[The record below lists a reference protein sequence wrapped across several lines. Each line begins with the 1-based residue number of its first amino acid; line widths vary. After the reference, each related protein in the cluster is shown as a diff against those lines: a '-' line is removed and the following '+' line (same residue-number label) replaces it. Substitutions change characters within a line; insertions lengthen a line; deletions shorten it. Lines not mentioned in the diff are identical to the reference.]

1 MGGYPLFMWMRRDRK
16 GKAPE
21 PQTMPEMPALWRLVY
36 VSDARPGLTGKD
48 LDEILI
54 SARRRNFFLDVTG
67 MLMLVGGRFCQIL
80 EGTEENVNQV
90 FDLIR
95 IDPRHSNAQV
105 LETKAIMKRSFP
117 DWTMGPPSRSL
128 QQFSDASDV
137 DEFLRGIRGPIV
149 EPEPEV
155 RRIMD
160 LALAGAFAQGKDP
173 REALD

>member
-1 MGGYPLFMWMRRDRK
+1 MSE
-16 GKAPE
+16 A
-21 PQTMPEMPALWRLVY
+21 PALWRLVY
-36 VSDARPGLTGKD
+36 VSEARRGLTGSD
-48 LDEILI
+48 CDQILI

-80 EGTEENVNQV
+80 EGTEKNVNQV
-90 FDLIR
+90 FDHIGLDR
-95 IDPRHSNAQV
+95 RHSNVQV
-105 LETKAIMKRSFP
+105 LEAKAIMKRSFP
-117 DWTMGPPSRSL
+117 DWTMGPPSRTL

-137 DEFLRGIRGPIV
+137 DRFLRGIRGPIV

-173 REALD
+173 WEALD

>member
-1 MGGYPLFMWMRRDRK
+1 
-16 GKAPE
+16 
-21 PQTMPEMPALWRLVY
+21 MPEATALLRLVY
-36 VSDARPGLTGKD
+36 VSDARSGLTGKD
-48 LDEILI
+48 LDQILL

-80 EGTEENVNQV
+80 EGTIENVNEV
-90 FDLIR
+90 FGSIEVDR
-95 IDPRHSNAQV
+95 RHSNLQV
-105 LETKAIMKRSFP
+105 LETKAIMRRSFP
-117 DWTMGPPSRSL
+117 DWTMGPPSRTL

-137 DEFLRGIRGPIV
+137 EKFLRGIRGPIV